1 MRKVIPGMAKA
12 MFKVSHLALAW
23 LMISGAVPLQAGDEI
38 VDAPR
43 TGSGLSRL
51 DPRHANP
58 DSVSTTLDDRDAV
71 AALEGINIALIEVGD
86 GGSYVWHRT
95 DGGLS
100 GMAQPTASFKG
111 QSGQPCRHLIVMLNA
126 IGQSS
131 KIEGVACRTAA
142 GLWQLEG

>member
-1 MRKVIPGMAKA
+1 MAKA
-12 MFKVSHLALAW
+12 MSKVSCIAIAGFLAA
-23 LMISGAVPLQAGDEI
+23 GTAPVRAGDEI
-38 VDAPR
+38 VDAPKA
-43 TGSGLSRL
+43 GSRWSHL
-51 DPRHANP
+51 DQRNSKPNGIA
-58 DSVSTTLDDRDAV
+58 TALDDRDAV

-100 GMAQPTASFKG
+100 GMAQPTGSFKDP
-111 QSGQPCRHLIVMLNA
+111 SGQPCRHLIVMLNA
-126 IGQSS
+126 TGQSS